1 MKKPKTKSDS
11 VVSEMMVE
19 YKFDYKKS
27 KPNRFATSEQQIVVQ
42 IDEDVAKVFDSSEKV
57 NLALRAL
64 ISAYPKKSRKK
75 SVHN

>member
-1 MKKPKTKSDS
+1 MKKPKTKSDL

-27 KPNRFATSEQQIVVQ
+27 KPNRFATEEQQIIVQ

-57 NLALRAL
+57 NSALRAI
-64 ISAYPKKSRKK
+64 ISAFPKKSRKT
-75 SVHN
+75 SAHN